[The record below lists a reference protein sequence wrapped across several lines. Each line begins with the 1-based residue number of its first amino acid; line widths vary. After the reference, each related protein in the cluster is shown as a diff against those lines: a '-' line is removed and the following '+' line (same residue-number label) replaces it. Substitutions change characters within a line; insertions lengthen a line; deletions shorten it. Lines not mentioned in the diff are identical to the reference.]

1 MNKKSNLLY
10 LLAGL
15 FLALFLTAASSTETN
30 NNKQYCYALI
40 APIEDGNNGSSRII
54 KSDCFD
60 NFADSIS
67 AATNGRVLLNHSAR
81 PNEVTN
87 EILNSNNG
95 LSSLSSQVVIG
106 IDWDDTNF
114 GGSSN
119 TWTVSGSGCS
129 NSVKYSASSMPS
141 GWDNRVSSARGY
153 SGCNY
158 YYHYQDTNY
167 GGSSVVCNT
176 ECATMGSLD
185 NATSSEKWSYT
196 P

>member
-10 LLAGL
+10 LLVGL
-15 FLALFLTAASSTETN
+15 FLALFLTAANSTGIN
-30 NNKQYCYALI
+30 DIGQHCYALI
-40 APIEDGNNGSSRII
+40 APIEEGNNGSSRII
-54 KSDCFD
+54 KSECFD
-60 NFADSIS
+60 NFADSIY
-67 AATNGRVLLNHSAR
+67 AATNGRVQLNSSTQ
-81 PNEVTN
+81 PETVTN
-87 EILNSNNG
+87 EALNSSNG
-95 LSSLSSQVVIG
+95 VSSPSSQVVIG
-106 IDWDDTNF
+106 IDWDGTNF
-114 GGSSN
+114 AGSSY
-119 TWTVSGSGCS
+119 TWAVSGSGCS
-129 NSVKYSASSMPS
+129 SSTQYSVSSMPS

-158 YYHYQDTNY
+158 FYHFQDTNY

>member
-10 LLAGL
+10 LLVGL
-15 FLALFLTAASSTETN
+15 FLVLFLTAAKSSGIN
-30 NNKQYCYALI
+30 NNGQHCYALI
-40 APIEDGNNGSSRII
+40 APIAEGNDGSSGII
-54 KSDCFD
+54 KSECFD
-60 NFADSIS
+60 NFADSIY
-67 AATNGRVLLNHSAR
+67 AATNGRVQIDRSTQ
-81 PNEVTN
+81 PGEVSN
-87 EILNSNNG
+87 EILNSSNG
-95 LSSLSSQVVIG
+95 LSSPSSQVVIG
-106 IDWDDTNF
+106 IDWDSTNF

-119 TWTVSGSGCS
+119 TWAVSGSGCS
-129 NSVKYSASSMPS
+129 STVQYSASSMPS

-158 YYHYQDTNY
+158 FYHYQNTNF
-167 GGSSVVCNT
+167 GGSSIVCNT